1 MAVHEALKKPLFL
14 SLNICSSVLIVLVN
28 RFVMSS
34 FKFVSLLSGLHLL
47 VSGVFV
53 RVFQGQKGS
62 SDTKLDV
69 GTILLI
75 VWTVSSLESLNASL
89 MLNTVSFYQVRRIA
103 CPLCILQTTT
113 LTTIHA
119 IMGTGNKTFDYSLLC
134 NHRVL
139 FWGQAFISMAA
150 FIFDSNSRWS
160 RTGND

>member
-1 MAVHEALKKPLFL
+1 MAALLLFVPMALHEALKKPLYL

-53 RVFQGQKGS
+53 RVFQGHKGS

-89 MLNTVSFYQVRRIA
+89 MLNTVSFYQVRRFA
-103 CPLCILQTTT
+103 CPLCISQTIT
-113 LTTIHA
+113 LTTIN
-119 IMGTGNKTFDYSLLC
+119 GYRQQSF
-134 NHRVL
+134 
-139 FWGQAFISMAA
+139 
-150 FIFDSNSRWS
+150 
-160 RTGND
+160 